1 MSFCGWRRSGGT
13 ACEKPFIHNQSRLH
27 AQNPYGHIRGADLD
41 PVSGNSGH
49 ILQVH
54 HGADCVEFAL
64 VEDANTACGPN
75 VYVGGTLNPE
85 CTALIPWYGIGTGEG
100 VGQTPLTTS
109 QLPFFIDASSAIDT
123 AYRLYQSELQLEYTQ
138 AGIQGV
144 IVINNPSEV
153 ASLDTTS
160 AIGFTVNGTLSCK
173 NISAATGTHTVNNV
187 GNLNT
192 PPSFFQVP

>member
-1 MSFCGWRRSGGT
+1 MHST
-13 ACEKPFIHNQSRLH
+13 NT
-27 AQNPYGHIRGADLD
+27 
-41 PVSGNSGH
+41 
-49 ILQVH
+49 
-54 HGADCVEFAL
+54 L
-64 VEDANTACGPN
+64 VWD
-75 VYVGGTLNPE
+75 
-85 CTALIPWYGIGTGEG
+85 WYGRRCRAD
-100 VGQTPLTTS
+100 PLTTS

-160 AIGFTVNGTLSCK
+160 AIGFTVNGTLTCK

-187 GNLNT
+187 GILNT

>member
-1 MSFCGWRRSGGT
+1 MHKTLLATVAALIST
-13 ACEKPFIHNQSRLH
+13 PAL
-27 AQNPYGHIRGADLD
+27 A
-41 PVSGNSGH
+41 NSGH

-100 VGQTPLTTS
+100 VGQTPLTTP
-109 QLPFFIDASSAIDT
+109 QLPFFVDTTSAIDT
-123 AYRLYQSELQLEYTQ
+123 AYRLYQSELQLEYAQ

-160 AIGFTVNGTLSCK
+160 AIGFTVNGTLTCK
-173 NISAATGTHTVNNV
+173 NISATTGTHTVNSV
-187 GNLNT
+187 RNLNT
-192 PPSFFQVP
+192 PASFFQVP